1 MLEFLKQQGVH
12 AVFHYV
18 PLHTWPMGR
27 RFGYR
32 PGDLPI
38 TENLAS
44 RLLRLPLFYELSFSD
59 VERITENIKMFLKRS

>member
-1 MLEFLKQQGVH
+1 
-12 AVFHYV
+12 VFHYV
-18 PLHTWPMGR
+18 PLHTSPMGR

-44 RLLRLPLFYELSFSD
+44 RLLRLPLFYELSAD
-59 VERITENIKMFLKRS
+59 EQEHVIKSIMNFFQA

>member
-1 MLEFLKQQGVH
+1 
-12 AVFHYV
+12 VFHYV
-18 PLHTWPMGR
+18 PLHTSPMGR

>member
-1 MLEFLKQQGVH
+1 
-12 AVFHYV
+12 VFHYV
-18 PLHTWPMGR
+18 PLHTSPMGR

-44 RLLRLPLFYELSFSD
+44 RLLRLPLFYELKEEEQSL
-59 VERITENIKMFLKRS
+59 VIRHIRNFLLGSK